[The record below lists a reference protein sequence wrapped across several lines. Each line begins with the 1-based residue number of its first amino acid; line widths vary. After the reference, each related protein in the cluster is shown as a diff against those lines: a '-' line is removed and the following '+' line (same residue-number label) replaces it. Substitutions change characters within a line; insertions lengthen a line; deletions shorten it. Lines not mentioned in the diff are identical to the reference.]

1 MNYEAIK
8 NAAMYLNERYD
19 NQPKIGLI
27 LGSGLGVLAEE
38 IEQPTK
44 IPYNEI
50 PDFPV
55 STVEGHAGQL
65 VFGTINGVEV
75 VAMQGRFHYYEGYSF
90 DKVTFPV
97 RVMKE
102 LGVEK
107 LIVTNA
113 AGGVNESFTP
123 GDLMIIED
131 HINNMGSNPLIGPN
145 DSKLGVR
152 FPDMSEAYSKELREV
167 AKKIASEL
175 SIPVQAGVY
184 VGNTGPTYETPA
196 EIRMFRTLGG
206 DAVGMSTVPEVIVAR
221 HAGMEVLGISCISNM
236 AAGILDQPLNHEEV
250 IETTEKVKSHFL
262 RYVKELVKQLGNES
276 IQI

>member
-1 MNYEAIK
+1 MNFEKIQ
-8 NAAMYLNERYD
+8 NAAQFLKSKYE

-27 LGSGLGVLAEE
+27 LGSGLGVLADE
-38 IEQPTK
+38 IENPVK
-44 IPYNEI
+44 ITYRNI

-65 VFGTINGVEV
+65 VFGKIDNVEV

-90 DKVTFPV
+90 EKVTFPV

-102 LGVEK
+102 LGVEI

-113 AGGVNESFTP
+113 AGGVNEKFTP
-123 GDLMIIED
+123 GDLMIIND

-145 DSKLGVR
+145 DSRLGVR
-152 FPDMSEAYSKELREV
+152 FPDMSEAYSKELRTI
-167 AKKIASEL
+167 AKKIAKSLNIE
-175 SIPVQAGVY
+175 IQEGVY

-196 EIRMFRTLGG
+196 EVRMIRTMGG

-221 HAGMEVLGISCISNM
+221 HAGMKVMGISCISNM

-250 IETTEKVKSHFL
+250 IETTEKVKSNFL
-262 RYVKELVKQLGNES
+262 LYVKELVKRFGVM
-276 IQI
+276 